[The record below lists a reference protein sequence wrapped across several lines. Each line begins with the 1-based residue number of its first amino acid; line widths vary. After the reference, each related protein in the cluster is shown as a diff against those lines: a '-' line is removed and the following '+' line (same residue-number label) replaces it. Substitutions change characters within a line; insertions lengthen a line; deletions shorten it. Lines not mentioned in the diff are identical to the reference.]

1 MMQKAVGL
9 SQVPRL
15 LVIPAVLL
23 LLSRSPCLSGE
34 SPGDQAAVTLDQH
47 RQLFLDNYLVQS
59 MVNVHRRVQ
68 TAHKYPGNPLIWATE
83 PWEERINVVY
93 GSIIR
98 DGDKYRMWY
107 KGGTGVAYAES
118 DDGLV
123 WTKPRLDLV
132 IIDGQKTNL
141 LFRKSAKKKGPDE
154 FPYFYE
160 LFGVHK
166 DPRDADPARRYRM
179 GFLSTDFEYS
189 GPREDPFHKGQ
200 RRGLGVAG
208 SSDGIHWK
216 LIDNFATE
224 AICDGAT
231 HWMFDP
237 LLDKY
242 VLFGRTRKTL
252 PEVEATWSKYDWY
265 KAWHSGRAVARV
277 ESPDFVK
284 WNFTDPATAP
294 VVMTADLQD
303 RPGTE
308 IYSMKVF
315 PYESLYIGLVQ
326 VFLALP
332 DASVLD
338 VQLAVSHDGMHF
350 TRVGD
355 RSPFI
360 PLGPVGSWDRFN
372 HSLANNSPI
381 MVGDELRFYYGGRTY
396 RHTPYKGK
404 DTGPTAGGVGL
415 ATIQRD
421 RFVAL
426 EASFDGGEITTRPLK
441 LKGKSLHLNARS
453 DFGEIVIEARDRAG
467 KTVAR
472 SKPLRRDSLDT
483 VVEWDQGSLDAVNSP
498 VVLLISL
505 RNACLFAVWCS

>member
-1 MMQKAVGL
+1 
-9 SQVPRL
+9 
-15 LVIPAVLL
+15 
-23 LLSRSPCLSGE
+23 
-34 SPGDQAAVTLDQH
+34 
-47 RQLFLDNYLVQS
+47 
-59 MVNVHRRVQ
+59 MVNVQRRVQ
-68 TAHKYPGNPLIWATE
+68 TARKYAGNPVIWATE
-83 PWEERINVVY
+83 PWEEKINVVY

-98 DGDKYRMWY
+98 DDDKYRMWY
-107 KGGTGVAYAES
+107 KSGMGVGYAES
-118 DDGLV
+118 NDGLT

-132 IIDGQKTNL
+132 LDDGQKTNV
-141 LFRKSAKKKGPDE
+141 LFRKIAKNKGPDE

-166 DPRDADPARRYRM
+166 DARETDPARRYKM
-179 GFLSTDFEYS
+179 GFLSIDFEYS

-208 SSDGIHWK
+208 SADGIHWK
-216 LIDNFATE
+216 RIDNYATE

-237 LLDKY
+237 SLNKY

-252 PEVEATWSKYDWY
+252 PEVEAAWSGYDWY
-265 KAWHSGRAVARV
+265 KSWHSGRAVARV
-277 ESPDFVK
+277 ESSDFLK
-284 WNFTDPATAP
+284 WNFSDPATAP
-294 VVMTADLQD
+294 VVMTADVQD
-303 RPGTE
+303 KPGTE

-315 PYESLYIGLVQ
+315 PYESVYIGLVQ

-338 VQLAVSHDGMHF
+338 VQLAVSRDGMNF

-360 PLGPVGSWDRFN
+360 PLGPVGSWDRYN

-381 MVGDELRFYYGGRTY
+381 LAGDELRIYYGGRTY

-415 ATIQRD
+415 ATIPRD
-421 RFVAL
+421 RFVAI

-441 LKGKSLHLNARS
+441 LHGRSLHLNAKS
-453 DFGEIVIEARDRAG
+453 DFGEIVIQALNPTG
-467 KTVAR
+467 KTIAS
-472 SKPLRRDSLDT
+472 SKPFHRDSLDGT
-483 VVEWDQGSLDAVNSP
+483 VEWAEGNLDDVDTP
-498 VVLLISL
+498 VVLRITLK
-505 RNACLFAVWCS
+505 NAALFALWCL